1 MADHEIRWTAS
12 PRQYAYLSWLVRET
26 GLGRSENEVAKYLL
40 TQKIQEMRLSNY
52 EEPQPE
58 NQEPE

>member
-1 MADHEIRWTAS
+1 MADHEIRWKAS
-12 PRQYAYLSWLVRET
+12 PRQYAYLGWLVRET

-52 EEPQPE
+52 QEPQPE
-58 NQEPE
+58 DEGSE